1 MRRIESHHVAADGTR
16 LFRRA
21 WQPATPHHAVV
32 LVHGYAEHTGR
43 YDATGSAFAAAGY
56 AVESFDLRGH
66 GRSQG
71 ERCHVDG
78 FDRYLDDLD
87 AVLAFSRDTYHGLP
101 IHLLGH
107 SMGSL
112 IVLTHLTE
120 RNPVVSS
127 AVVSA
132 PPLELRVARLQR
144 VLGQVLQRVWPTFRM
159 EMDLGADGLS
169 RDPEVV
175 RRYQEDPLVGSGMTA
190 SLAAEMSRKVV
201 STAAV
206 ASAVDVPL
214 LALHGNADPI
224 CPSTA
229 TQAFMDAVS
238 STGSRYLEYSDLR
251 HEILN
256 EPEQDQVRRD
266 ILAWWKELSE

>member
-21 WQPATPHHAVV
+21 WQPVDPHHVVV

-43 YDATGSAFAAAGY
+43 YDATGAALATEGY

-66 GRSQG
+66 GRSEG
-71 ERCHVDG
+71 VRCHVDRFG
-78 FDRYLDDLD
+78 DYLDDLD
-87 AVLAFSRDTYHGLP
+87 AFLALVRDHYHGLP

-107 SMGSL
+107 SMGGL
-112 IVLTHLTE
+112 IVLSHLAE
-120 RNPVVSS
+120 RHPVVSS

-132 PPLELRVARLQR
+132 PPLELRVAGFQR
-144 VLGQVLQRVWPTFRM
+144 VLGQVLHRLWPTFRM
-159 EMDLGADGLS
+159 QMDLGADGLS

-175 RRYQEDPLVGSGMTA
+175 RRYQEDPLVESGMTA
-190 SLAAEMSRKVV
+190 SLAAEMGRTV
-201 STAAV
+201 AAT
-206 ASAVDVPL
+206 SAAGGAVEVPL
-214 LALHGNADPI
+214 LALHGDADPI

-229 TQAFMDAVS
+229 TRAFMAAVT

>member
-1 MRRIESHHVAADGTR
+1 MRRIESHHVAADGTH

-21 WQPATPHHAVV
+21 WQPPLPHHAVV
-32 LVHGYAEHTGR
+32 LVHGYAEHSGR
-43 YDATGSAFAAAGY
+43 YDRTGTALAAAGY

-71 ERCHVDG
+71 ARCHVDV

-87 AVLAFSRDTYHGLP
+87 SVLGFARELYHGLL

-107 SMGSL
+107 SMGGL
-112 IVLTHLTE
+112 IVLTHLVE
-120 RNPVVSS
+120 RHPVVSS

-132 PPLELRVARLQR
+132 PPLELRLSGFQR
-144 VLGQVLQRVWPTFRM
+144 VLGQTLQKVWPTFRM

-175 RRYQEDPLVGSGMTA
+175 QRYQEDPLVESGMTA
-190 SLAAEMSRKVV
+190 SLAAEMGRKVA
-201 STAAV
+201 STAGAGAAV
-206 ASAVDVPL
+206 AVPL
-214 LALHGNADPI
+214 LGLHGKADPI
-224 CPSTA
+224 CPSAA
-229 TQAFMDAVS
+229 TDAFMSAVS
-238 STGSRYLEYSDLR
+238 STGSRYLEYADLR